1 MIGNDIVDLADPETR
16 LGASHPRFDR
26 RVFAPEEFEFLATT
40 RTRARMRWILWS
52 AKEAAYK
59 AARKECATTVF
70 SPSRFVVRLNQALHG
85 SVSHGSR
92 CWSVRIQLDG
102 DCVHAVVN
110 NEKFYGDTIWS
121 ARRLT
126 AEESSDPSRE
136 ARRFAAITV
145 AARLGLPVAHLR
157 IERSG
162 RIPQLIFDGAAPQ
175 VDLSLSHHGSYAGF
189 VCRIGSRRSAV
200 H

>member
-1 MIGNDIVDLADPETR
+1 MIGNDIVDLADSETR
-16 LGASHPRFDR
+16 FGACHSRFDH
-26 RVFAPEEFEFLATT
+26 RVFAAEELELLATA
-40 RTRARMRWILWS
+40 RSRVRMRWILWS

-59 AARKECATTVF
+59 AARQASATAVF
-70 SPSRFVVRLNQALHG
+70 SPSRFVVRLNRALHG

-92 CWSVRIQLDG
+92 CWNVRIELDG

-110 NEKFYGDTIWS
+110 DEPFHSDTIWG

-126 AEESSDPSRE
+126 AEQHGEPSVE
-136 ARRFAAITV
+136 ARRFATAAV
-145 AARLGLPVAHLR
+145 AARLGLPVAQLR

-162 RIPQLIFDGAAPQ
+162 RIPQLILDGSAPFA
-175 VDLSLSHHGSYAGF
+175 DLSLSHHGSFIGF
-189 VCRIGSRRSAV
+189 ACRIGSRRSIL

>member
-1 MIGNDIVDLADPETR
+1 MIGNDIVDLADPETH

-26 RVFAPEEFEFLATT
+26 RVFAPEEFELLATT

-59 AARKECATTVF
+59 AARQECATTVF
-70 SPSRFVVRLNQALHG
+70 SPSRFVVRLNRALHG
-85 SVSHGSR
+85 SVSHESR
-92 CWSVRIQLDG
+92 CWNVRIQLDG

-110 NEKFYGDTIWS
+110 DEKFYGDTIWS

-126 AEESSDPSRE
+126 AKEFGDPSRE

-145 AARLGLPVAHLR
+145 ATRLGLPVAHLR

-162 RIPQLIFDGAAPQ
+162 RIPQLIYDGSAALA
-175 VDLSLSHHGSYAGF
+175 DLSLSHHGAFVGF
-189 VCRIGSRRSAV
+189 ACRIGPRRRV
-200 H
+200 LH

>member
-1 MIGNDIVDLADPETR
+1 MVGNDIVDLADPETR
-16 LGASHPRFDR
+16 LGACHPRFDR
-26 RVFAPEEFEFLATT
+26 RVFAPAELELLATT
-40 RTRARMRWILWS
+40 RSHVRMRWILWS

-59 AARKECATTVF
+59 AARQASATTVF
-70 SPSRFVVRLNQALHG
+70 SPSRFVVRLNPALQG
-85 SVSHGSR
+85 SVRHGSR
-92 CWSVRIQLDG
+92 CWNVRIQLNG
-102 DCVHAVVN
+102 NCVHAVVN
-110 NEKFYGDTIWS
+110 DEKFCGDTIWGD
-121 ARRLT
+121 RRLS
-126 AEESSDPSRE
+126 AEERGDPSKG
-136 ARRFAAITV
+136 ARRFAVATV
-145 AARLGLPVAHLR
+145 AARLGLSVAHLR